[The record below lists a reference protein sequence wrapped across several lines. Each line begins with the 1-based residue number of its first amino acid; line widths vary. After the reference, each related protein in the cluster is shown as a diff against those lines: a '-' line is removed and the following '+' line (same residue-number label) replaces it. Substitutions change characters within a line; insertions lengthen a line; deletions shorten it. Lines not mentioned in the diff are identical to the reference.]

1 MQKLYTGRSIKMT
14 NAQQMLNVINAG
26 IEENNAC
33 QLMACHDLDVFIS
46 KLDPDLCYWSGVK
59 HKSAL
64 EDCGISVDGKTK
76 GNGWK
81 IRIQWEQETHILWS
95 PNLRALLDAA
105 LKFLKDRV
113 KA

>member
-1 MQKLYTGRSIKMT
+1 MT
-14 NAQQMLNVINAG
+14 DTAQTIDQCIEMC

-33 QLMACHDLDVFIS
+33 QLMACRDLDAFIS

-64 EDCGISVDGKTK
+64 EDCGVSVDGKTK

-81 IRIQWEQETHILWS
+81 IRIQWEQETHLLWS
-95 PNLRALLDAA
+95 PNLRALLEAA
-105 LKFLKDRV
+105 LRFLKDRV
-113 KA
+113 KE